1 MGYETIAYT
10 AETLVFIFLGLGL
23 FAFNHPFKRMGFG
36 LFIITILIVLFA
48 RLLNVVIVSLIVNC
62 CRKKNRLNCRI

>member
-1 MGYETIAYT
+1 MGYETVAYT

-23 FAFNHPFKRMGFG
+23 FAFKHPFARMGFG
-36 LFIITILIVLFA
+36 LFSVTIIIVLFS
-48 RLLNVVIVSLIVNC
+48 RLLNVVIVSGIVNC